1 MFDRRC
7 AGCGAQNVHMS
18 ISDLQH
24 QSSYD
29 AVPYESFPFP
39 QTHPDRL
46 ATVARLFGLQPSP
59 VPRCRVLELGCA
71 GGGNLIPMAAAL
83 PHAQFVGVD
92 LSAVQVAQ
100 GRRLIEA
107 LRLSNVRL
115 HAMSITDVDAAFG
128 QFDYIVSHGVYSW
141 VPDAVQQAILRICD
155 ERLSACGVA
164 YVSYNTLPGWRMRG
178 MVRDLMRYHA
188 MTIEDPAQRVAQAR
202 AILDFFARSVPTQGD
217 AYGMLLQS
225 ELQGLRRA
233 ADYYILHEHLE
244 DINEPIYFHEF
255 AARAARHGLL
265 YLGEADL
272 SAMLTSN
279 FAPDV
284 HETLLR
290 IAPDVI
296 RQEQYMDFLRNRTFR
311 QTLLVRD
318 GAPVQRSVVP
328 ERVQELWI
336 ASPLKPTQEPCDL
349 AANVAQSYRAN
360 DGGTLTTPNAVT
372 KAAMGLLAQRWPAAT
387 AFDDLLRDALA
398 RLRPLDIRAEA
409 PGLSAGETLA
419 SDVLQCHA
427 AGLVELRTRPSDF
440 VVTPGKQPV
449 ASALARWQARQGLP
463 NMTSL
468 RHETVTVDPTV
479 ARLLPL
485 LDGSR
490 DRSAICRSVAAWA
503 TGRSEGLKLSGKTLA
518 WRVDDQVDRTLDS
531 LARAALLQ
539 A

>member
-1 MFDRRC
+1 MDHADSAPR
-7 AGCGAQNVHMS
+7 
-18 ISDLQH
+18 
-24 QSSYD
+24 SSYD

-46 ATVARLFGLQPSP
+46 ATVARLLGLQAPP

-71 GGGNLIPMAAAL
+71 GGGNLVPMAVAL
-83 PHAQFVGVD
+83 PDAQFVGVD

-100 GRRLIEA
+100 GQRLIETLG
-107 LRLSNVRL
+107 LRNVSL
-115 HAMSITDVDAAFG
+115 HAASITDLGADLG
-128 QFDYIVSHGVYSW
+128 EFDYILCHGVYSW
-141 VPDAVQQAILRICD
+141 VPDAVQQAILRVCK
-155 ERLSACGVA
+155 ERLAAAGVA

-188 MTIEDPAQRVAQAR
+188 MPFDDPAQRVAQAR
-202 AILDFFARSVPTQGD
+202 AILDFLARSVRTEND

-225 ELQGLRRA
+225 ELKGLQGA

-255 AARAARHGLL
+255 AARAARQGLL
-265 YLGEADL
+265 YLGEADF

-279 FAPDV
+279 FAPEVND
-284 HETLLR
+284 TLRR
-290 IAPDVI
+290 IAPDLI

-311 QTLLVRD
+311 QTLLVHD

-328 ERVQELWI
+328 ARVRDLWI
-336 ASPLKPTQEPCDL
+336 ASPLRPVQEQPDL
-349 AANVAQSYRAN
+349 AADVAQSYRAP

-372 KAAMGLLAQRWPAAT
+372 KAAMGLLAERWPAAT
-387 AFDDLLRDALA
+387 AFGDLLRDALA
-398 RLRPLDIRAEA
+398 RLRPLDVRAAA
-409 PGLSAGETLA
+409 PGLGADETLA
-419 SDVLQCHA
+419 SDLLQCQA
-427 AGLVELRTRPSDF
+427 AGLVELRTRLSDF
-440 VVTPGKQPV
+440 VVAPGRRPV

-463 NMTSL
+463 GVTSL
-468 RHETVTVDPTV
+468 RHETVAIDPTV

-490 DRSAICRSVAAWA
+490 DRSAICRSVAGWA
-503 TGRSEGLKLSGKTLA
+503 AGHPAAATLPGPA
-518 WRVDDQVDRTLDS
+518 LARRVADQVDRTLEN